1 MNAPPAPKLSRRTSF
16 SVVWIV
22 PLVALLV
29 AAWMV
34 LREWK
39 SHGPEVTIEFKDGSG
54 IEAGK
59 TELEFN
65 GVSVGRVR
73 RVTLKD
79 DLSGVTV
86 LLRLDKSAASL
97 AKKGSAFWVVHPEI
111 GFGGVRGLDTLV
123 SGVRLNVQPGSGPE
137 ERHFRGLDKAPPIE
151 NAQDGK
157 AFLLRTDRLGTLLP
171 HAAVLYRDV
180 KVGEVE
186 TSRLTEDATAVLIRI
201 RVQLPYAD
209 LVRTNSQFWNAGG
222 VPIKISLFG
231 AEVRSTSVESLL
243 TGAIAFASPDEL
255 GPIAE
260 EGAVFQ
266 LSTEVNKDWLKWHPK
281 IPVHPPNEA
290 PDTRRPENVVPN
302 VLKASASSAA
312 PRE

>member
-1 MNAPPAPKLSRRTSF
+1 MNASPAPSLSRRTGF

-22 PLVALLV
+22 PIVALLV
-29 AAWMV
+29 AAWMI

-39 SHGPEVTIEFKDGSG
+39 NHGPEVTIEFRDGSG

-59 TELEFN
+59 TELEYN

-73 RVTLKD
+73 RVTLKN

-86 LLRLDKSAASL
+86 LLRLDKSAAGL
-97 AKKGSAFWVVHPEI
+97 ARQGSEFWVVHPEI

-123 SGVRLNVQPGSGPE
+123 SGVRLNVMPGNGAE
-137 ERHFRGLDKAPPIE
+137 LRNFRGLDKAPPIE
-151 NAQDGK
+151 NAKEGK

-186 TSRLTEDATAVLIRI
+186 TSQLSEDASGVMIRI
-201 RVQLPYAD
+201 RVQSAFAD
-209 LVRTNSQFWNAGG
+209 LVRANSQFWNAGG

-255 GPIAE
+255 GPVAQ
-260 EGAVFQ
+260 EGMQFQ

-281 IPVHPPNEA
+281 IPVHPPYEA
-290 PDTRRPENVVPN
+290 PDARRPEGLVPN
-302 VLKASASSAA
+302 VLKASGASV
-312 PRE
+312 PQQK